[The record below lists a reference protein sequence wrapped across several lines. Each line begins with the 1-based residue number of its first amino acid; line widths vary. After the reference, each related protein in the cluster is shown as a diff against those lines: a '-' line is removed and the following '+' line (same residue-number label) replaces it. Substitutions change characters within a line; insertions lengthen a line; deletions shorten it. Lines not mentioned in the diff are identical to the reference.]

1 MRLLLIT
8 FYISLFLG
16 LSFIW
21 IEVILKLIDEMIKV
35 HVGFCIPIPIIL
47 ILWYLFTGLIFK
59 EVNRQ
64 IKIIRFSKNT
74 QIKK

>member
-21 IEVILKLIDEMIKV
+21 IEIILKLIDEMNKI
-35 HVGFCIPIPIIL
+35 HVGFCIPIPIVL
-47 ILWYLFTGLIFK
+47 MLWYLSAGLIFK
-59 EVNRQ
+59 GINRQ
-64 IKIIRFSKNT
+64 IKIIKFSKNE
-74 QIKK
+74 KNK